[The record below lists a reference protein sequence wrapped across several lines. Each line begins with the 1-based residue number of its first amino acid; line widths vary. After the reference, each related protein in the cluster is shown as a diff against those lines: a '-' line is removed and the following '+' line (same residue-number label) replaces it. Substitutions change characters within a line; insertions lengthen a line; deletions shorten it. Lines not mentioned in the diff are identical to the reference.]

1 MHTSWQ
7 FIFSVSARCLVKVCI
22 SAVIILRVGHNDV
35 SDVAMMYSDV
45 AMMYSDVTMM
55 YSDVTMMLVMS
66 Q

>member
-7 FIFSVSARCLVKVCI
+7 FIFSVSARCLVKVYI
-22 SAVIILRVGHNDV
+22 RAVIILRVGHNDV

-45 AMMYSDVTMM
+45 
-55 YSDVTMMLVMS
+55 TMMLVMS